1 MINKND
7 IIPIIVLTVV
17 VCASVITLA
26 LTDDVTRDR
35 IEQQK
40 LIEIQSSLSTQ
51 FPDMTDFVYN
61 DDVDVYIVYSGDVT
75 DSQNIIG
82 YSFESSGSGYG
93 GTIDIL
99 VSLKDLDTINGIS
112 IINHMETPG
121 LGAKI
126 VEQSFT
132 DQFKDVL
139 IQDVKLR
146 KDDGQIDAISGATIS
161 SLAVVKAVSETA
173 LEKVA
178 LLKEKDNV

>member
-1 MINKND
+1 MIQRKD
-7 IIPIIVLTVV
+7 ILPILVLTIVV
-17 VCASVITLA
+17 FASVITLV
-26 LTDDVTRDR
+26 LTDDVTRNNID
-35 IEQQK
+35 EQK
-40 LIEIQSSLSTQ
+40 NIEIQNSLSEQ
-51 FPDMTDFVYN
+51 FPDMTSYVY
-61 DDVDVYIVYSGDVT
+61 DKDIAVYTIYSGD
-75 DSQNIIG
+75 DSNPENIIG

-99 VSLKDLDTINGIS
+99 VSLKDLETINGIS

-121 LGAKI
+121 LGARI
-126 VEQSFT
+126 VEPSFT

-161 SLAVVKAVSETA
+161 SLAVVNAVQQTA

-178 LLKEKDNV
+178 LLKEKDNL

>member
-1 MINKND
+1 MIKKSD
-7 IIPIIVLTVV
+7 ILPILVLTIV

-26 LTDDVTRDR
+26 LTDDVTRDK

-40 LIEIQSSLSTQ
+40 LIEIQNSLTLQ
-51 FPDMTDFVYN
+51 FPEMKSYFYDEDIEVYT
-61 DDVDVYIVYSGDVT
+61 IYSGNDT
-75 DSQNIIG
+75 IPENIIG

-99 VSLKDLDTINGIS
+99 VSLSDLETINGIS

-121 LGAKI
+121 LGARI
-126 VEQSFT
+126 VESSFT
-132 DQFKDVL
+132 EQFKGVP
-139 IQDVKLR
+139 ISDVKLR

-161 SLAVVKAVSETA
+161 SLAVVKAVRETA

-178 LLKEKDNV
+178 LLREKDNI